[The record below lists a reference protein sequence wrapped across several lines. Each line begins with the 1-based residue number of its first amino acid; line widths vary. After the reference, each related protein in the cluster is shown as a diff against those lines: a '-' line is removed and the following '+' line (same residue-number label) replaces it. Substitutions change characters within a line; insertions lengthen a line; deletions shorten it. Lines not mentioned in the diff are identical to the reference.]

1 MRDPQPRYVG
11 ITTVTAIEIT
21 TVTGRAPIPP
31 VRTAH
36 IHKSQITHVN
46 TPPLLFFF
54 FSPLLRFILIPR
66 SGDIPFLEYTQYQ
79 VSLFLLDARET
90 VSDSY

>member
-21 TVTGRAPIPP
+21 TVAGLAPIPP
-31 VRTAH
+31 ARSAH

-46 TPPLLFFF
+46 TLPLLFFF
-54 FSPLLRFILIPR
+54 LLFSLVAFYF
-66 SGDIPFLEYTQYQ
+66 DTQ
-79 VSLFLLDARET
+79 VW
-90 VSDSY
+90 